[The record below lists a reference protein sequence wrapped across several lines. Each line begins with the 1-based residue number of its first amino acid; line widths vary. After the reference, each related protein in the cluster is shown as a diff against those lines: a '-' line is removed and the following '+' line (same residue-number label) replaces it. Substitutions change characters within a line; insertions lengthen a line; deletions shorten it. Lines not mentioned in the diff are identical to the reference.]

1 MCLSMQAQLQLMCI
15 QAMLV
20 NNQLCSDSD
29 KQYDPLK
36 TIFKFKYSMSHTVCD
51 LVRFNHYHKY
61 LQFWLVDIVPVG
73 IDCDVIVFV

>member
-1 MCLSMQAQLQLMCI
+1 MYLSMQVQLQLMCI

-36 TIFKFKYSMSHTVCD
+36 TIFKFKYSMSHTICD
-51 LVRFNHYHKY
+51 LVRFNQY